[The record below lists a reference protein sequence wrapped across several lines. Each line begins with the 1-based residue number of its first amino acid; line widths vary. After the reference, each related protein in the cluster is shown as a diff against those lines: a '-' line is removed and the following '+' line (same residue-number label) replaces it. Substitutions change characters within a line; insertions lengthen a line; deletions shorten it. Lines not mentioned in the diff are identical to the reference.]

1 MLARRYSRLAAF
13 LAACLAASSLAVGRA
28 TAADYSIGALR
39 IGTPWTRVTPKG
51 ASVAGGYMTI
61 TNNGSAPDRL
71 VGGTAAVAE
80 RFEVHATMMEQGVA
94 RMRPVAGGLV
104 IGPGETVE
112 LKPGSTHAMFVGLKR
127 PLQKGQNVKGT
138 LKFEK
143 AGSVEIEYAVEALG
157 ATSPAAGAAHRH

>member
-1 MLARRYSRLAAF
+1 
-13 LAACLAASSLAVGRA
+13 
-28 TAADYSIGALR
+28 
-39 IGTPWTRVTPKG
+39 
-51 ASVAGGYMTI
+51 MTI

-94 RMRPVAGGLV
+94 RMRPIAGGLV
-104 IGPGETVE
+104 IEPGETVE
-112 LKPGSTHAMFVGLKR
+112 LKPGSTHAMLMGLKQ